1 MSLAVDV
8 VVHRERFHL
17 SARLVAPAGKT
28 VALLGPNGSGKS
40 TLVATL
46 AGLLRPARGSV
57 SLDGVVLD
65 DVERGRHIH
74 PRDRRVGIVFQD
86 LLLFRHL
93 SVLENVAFPLRAR
106 GLSAPAARRKAAAI
120 LSRFGAG
127 HLASARPGQLSGGQA
142 QLVALSRALV
152 GEPRLLLL
160 DEPLAALDVQARER
174 VRALVRETL
183 SGFEGPRILI
193 THDPAEAMSV
203 ADRLVLMEGG
213 RITQVGTPGDIAT
226 APRTEYAADLVGLNL
241 FVGRLVRAGEGVG
254 MLETGGTPL
263 VVAWPRE
270 LEPVVEQE
278 VTAVLR
284 PADVA
289 LFPAR
294 PEGSARN
301 VLRGKI
307 TAITLQHDRSRVRV
321 GSRPPIVAE
330 VTPASVSRL
339 GLAEGGM
346 VWASFKALEVRVV
359 GSR

>member
-1 MSLAVDV
+1 MSLDVDV
-8 VVHRERFHL
+8 VVDRGSFRL
-17 SARLVAPAGKT
+17 SARLRVPAGET

-65 DVERGRHIH
+65 DAEENRHVH
-74 PRDRRVGIVFQD
+74 ARDRRVGIVFQD
-86 LLLFRHL
+86 LLLFGHL
-93 SVLENVAFPLRAR
+93 TTLENVAFPLRAR
-106 GLSAPAARRKAAAI
+106 GLAAPPARREAATI
-120 LSRFGAG
+120 LSRLGAG
-127 HLASARPGQLSGGQA
+127 HLAAVRPTRLSGGQA
-142 QLVALSRALV
+142 QLVALARALV
-152 GEPRLLLL
+152 GGPRLLLL
-160 DEPLAALDVQARER
+160 DEPLAALAVQARER
-174 VRALVRETL
+174 VRAIVRETL
-183 SGFEGPRILI
+183 SGFEGPRILV
-193 THDPAEAMSV
+193 THEPSEAMSL
-203 ADRLVLMEGG
+203 ADRLILMEGG

-241 FVGRLVRAGEGVG
+241 FVGRLVPAGEGVG
-254 MLETGGTPL
+254 MLETGGSPL

-270 LEPVVEQE
+270 LDPEVDQE

-284 PADVA
+284 PSDVA

-294 PEGSARN
+294 PEGSSRN
-301 VLRGKI
+301 VLRGTI
-307 TAITLQHDRSRVRV
+307 TAITQQHDRSRVRV
-321 GSRPPIVAE
+321 ASRPPLVAE

-339 GLAEGGM
+339 GLAEGRT